1 MANVNTWLKAA
12 RPRTVL
18 LSLSGI
24 LMGDFLAFYTTPDAR
39 PWTLALCALTAI
51 CLQILSNLANDYGDF
66 VKGVDNAHRKGPQ
79 RSLQSG
85 AITQSQ
91 MRAAI
96 GVMAAAALA
105 SGAVLL
111 FLVAR
116 LSLLE
121 LAVFAALGLGA
132 VVAALLYTLGK
143 HPYGYRGLGD
153 LYCFIFFGWVAVAG
167 SFYLTARLLDLTVL
181 LPATTMGCLSNAVLN
196 INNMRDYA
204 NDKASGKNSLVV
216 KIGLKNAF
224 VYHCLLIGMV
234 FTCLTLYLL
243 LKQTPWYAYCFWLL
257 FPLFLKDLSTIRH
270 TLSLGVD
277 DPLLPKQV
285 RNTFLITLVFGVAL
299 LMV

>member
-24 LMGDFLAFYTTPDAR
+24 LMGGFLAFYTTPDAR

-66 VKGVDNAHRKGPQ
+66 VKGVDNAHRTGPQ

-181 LPATTMGCLSNAVLN
+181 LPATAMGCLSNAVLN
-196 INNMRDYA
+196 INNMRDYN
-204 NDKASGKNSLVV
+204 NDKASGKRSLVV
-216 KIGLKNAF
+216 KMGLKNAF
-224 VYHCLLIGMV
+224 VYHSLLIGLSFV
-234 FTCLTLYLL
+234 CLTLYLL

-257 FPLFLKDLSTIRH
+257 LPLFLKDLSDIRH
-270 TLSLGVD
+270 TLSSGVD
-277 DPLLPKQV
+277 DSLLPKQV
-285 RNTFLITLVFGVAL
+285 RNTFLLTVAFGVPL